1 LSRWAKRSHGIGSA
15 HDITGRDRGLCGLQR
30 TYRIGVTEHR
40 NRLFE
45 AGQIVGADE
54 HDRWPA
60 VAGDDDAFMFV
71 LDTVDVASRT
81 ERARRSRTTAP
92 TLTGRIE
99 SYLCQVAILMA
110 L

>member
-71 LDTVDVASRT
+71 LDTVDVLRETILYRSKGLSAHGYNCAT
-81 ERARRSRTTAP
+81 IGRRWATVVP
-92 TLTGRIE
+92 
-99 SYLCQVAILMA
+99 
-110 L
+110 